1 MSTNPS
7 RVNFPGGEPI
17 NPLETRIA
25 TETSIAT
32 HPNMLYL
39 MAALA
44 ALAAGPVLEA
54 GARHR
59 RGFIPVVDGL
69 VLTALPGLIFLQF
82 VPVAVAEGEWRILLA
97 LLLGFALP
105 VVAERTR
112 RLAGSRAH
120 RWALLAGLSG
130 FGVHAVLDGAALA
143 TLPAGGTVSF
153 PLAAILHRLPVGV
166 AVWWLVAKEVDRRA
180 GSVALAGLMLA
191 TLGGYAFGAAAA
203 GLVADSGALSLY
215 QAAVGGSLVH
225 VVVHQSGQASGPR
238 DRRREGWGA
247 IVALALLLAVFVMGM
262 DAPPHGPAS
271 FLSRLY
277 VLSAESAP
285 ALLLAYL
292 CAGLLSAFLP
302 QRSVR
307 WMERGG
313 AVSQAGRGMVIGLP
327 FPICSCGVVP
337 LYRSLVQRGAPPAAA
352 MAFLVATPELGL
364 DAVLLSIP
372 LLGPQVTVL
381 RLATAALVAILVGW
395 LVGGRL
401 KAADRAP
408 ESTAAPD
415 EEAGTLHRLAAAL
428 RTGTGDVV
436 NHTAPWIILG
446 LGVAALVTPV
456 LEGGWLGSLPPV
468 ADVLLFALLGF
479 PTYVCAA
486 SATPLVAAFLA
497 TGLSPGAGIAFLIT
511 GPATNISTL
520 GLVSSLHGRG
530 AAIAFAGVMVTFA
543 VTAGIAI
550 NAAFGALSVPS
561 LAALMEETPSLLQQ
575 ISLVLL
581 AGLFLR
587 SVVRRGLR
595 SFVGELRE
603 GLGWSH

>member
-1 MSTNPS
+1 MP
-7 RVNFPGGEPI
+7 
-17 NPLETRIA
+17 
-25 TETSIAT
+25 
-32 HPNMLYL
+32 YL
-39 MAALA
+39 IAALLT
-44 ALAAGPVLEA
+44 LAAGPVLAA
-54 GARHR
+54 GAGQR
-59 RGFIPVVDGL
+59 RGFIPVLDGL
-69 VLTALPGLIFLQF
+69 VMAAIPALIFLEF
-82 VPVAVAEGEWRILLA
+82 VPSAVGEGNWGLLLA
-97 LLLGFALP
+97 LLVGFLVPLAT
-105 VVAERTR
+105 ERTTR
-112 RLAGSRAH
+112 GTNSRTH
-120 RWALLAGLSG
+120 RWALLAGFCG
-130 FGVHAVLDGAALA
+130 FVVHAALDGAALA
-143 TLPAGGTVSF
+143 TLPAGAPASL
-153 PLAAILHRLPVGV
+153 PLAAVLHRLPVGIG
-166 AVWWLVAKEVDRRA
+166 VWWLLTKEIDRRA
-180 GSVALAGLMLA
+180 GVVALAALMLA
-191 TLGGYAFGAAAA
+191 TVGGYAFGAAADR
-203 GLVADSGALSLY
+203 LVTGSGVLALF

-225 VVVHQSGQASGPR
+225 VVMHQRGVASAPS

-247 IVALALLLAVFVMGM
+247 ILALALLLGVFATGASP
-262 DAPPHGPAS
+262 DPHGPAS

-277 VLSAESAP
+277 VIAAESAP

-337 LYRSLVQRGAPPAAA
+337 LYRSLIKRGAPPAAA

-401 KAADRAP
+401 KAADRVP
-408 ESTAAPD
+408 ESSAAPD
-415 EEAGTLHRLAAAL
+415 DQAGMLPRLAGAL

-436 NHTAPWIILG
+436 NHTAPWILLG
-446 LGVAALVTPV
+446 LGVAALVTPL
-456 LEGGWLGSLPPV
+456 LESGWLGSLPPV
-468 ADVLLFALLGF
+468 ADVFLFALLGF

-520 GLVSSLHGRG
+520 GLVSSLHGRR
-530 AAIAFAGVMVTFA
+530 AAIAFAVVMVAFA
-543 VTAGIAI
+543 VSAGIAI
-550 NAAFGALSVPS
+550 NLVFGALSVPS
-561 LAALMEETPSLLQQ
+561 LASLTEELPSLLQQ
-575 ISLVLL
+575 VSLVLL

-587 SVVRRGLR
+587 SIVRRGLR

>member
-1 MSTNPS
+1 
-7 RVNFPGGEPI
+7 
-17 NPLETRIA
+17 
-25 TETSIAT
+25 
-32 HPNMLYL
+32 MLYL
-39 MAALA
+39 IAALA
-44 ALAAGPVLEA
+44 ALAAGPVLDA
-54 GARHR
+54 GARRR
-59 RGFIPVVDGL
+59 RGFVPVLDG
-69 VLTALPGLIFLQF
+69 VVMAAIPGLIFLEY
-82 VPVAVAEGEWRILLA
+82 VPSAVGEGQWSVLLA
-97 LLLGFALP
+97 LLAGFALP
-105 VVAERTR
+105 ALVERSTR
-112 RLAGSRAH
+112 RAGDRTH
-120 RWALLAGLSG
+120 LWVLLAGLSG
-130 FGVHAVLDGAALA
+130 FAVHSALDGAALS
-143 TLPAGGTVSF
+143 TLPAGAPASL
-153 PLAAILHRLPVGV
+153 PLAAVLHRLPVGV
-166 AVWWLVAKEVDRRA
+166 VVWWLIAKEVNRRA
-180 GSVALAGLMLA
+180 GIASLAMLMLA
-191 TLGGYAFGAAAA
+191 TLCGYALGGAVDRLA
-203 GLVADSGALSLY
+203 LDSGVLLLY

-225 VVVHQSGQASGPR
+225 VVIHQHGPVPGPR

-247 IVALALLLAVFVMGM
+247 ILALALLVAVFVTGMG
-262 DAPPHGPAS
+262 ATPAGAAG
-271 FLSRLY
+271 FLSRLW
-277 VLSAESAP
+277 VLAAESAP

-313 AVSQAGRGMVIGLP
+313 GLSQAGRGMLIGLP
-327 FPICSCGVVP
+327 FPVCSCGVVP
-337 LYRSLVQRGAPPAAA
+337 LYRSLIQRGAPPAAA

-372 LLGPQVTVL
+372 LLGPQVTLL
-381 RLATAALVAILVGW
+381 RLGTAALVAILVGW
-395 LVGGRL
+395 WVGGRL
-401 KAADRAP
+401 KSAVRSP
-408 ESTAAPD
+408 ESIDSASEAP
-415 EEAGTLHRLAAAL
+415 GVVSRLAAAL
-428 RTGTGDVV
+428 RTGTGEVV
-436 NHTAPWIILG
+436 DHTAPWIILG

-530 AAIAFAGVMVTFA
+530 AAIGFAGVMVTFA

-561 LAALMEETPSLLQQ
+561 LAALMEETPNLLQQ

-587 SVVRRGLR
+587 SMVRRGLR

-603 GLGWSH
+603 GLGWAH